1 MNFIDQVT
9 CGPGIDPRDEDS
21 ARVGLERWCEAAETL
36 DDGGAAARAM
46 VAEGPG
52 RDLLRGIFANS
63 PYLTQIC
70 LREQATMMELA
81 AAGPTALFETIV
93 NEAAAL
99 DAANLP
105 VDRLMRALR
114 LMKRRA
120 SLCVAVAAITGSWP
134 LAEITRA
141 LTRMAETALAQAF
154 RHALATTVARGRLP
168 LTLGDDPL
176 VDSGL
181 ICLAMGKMGAYELNY
196 SSDIDLIVFYDNE
209 HPALAGFD

>member
-1 MNFIDQVT
+1 
-9 CGPGIDPRDEDS
+9 
-21 ARVGLERWCEAAETL
+21 
-36 DDGGAAARAM
+36 
-46 VAEGPG
+46 
-52 RDLLRGIFANS
+52 
-63 PYLTQIC
+63 
-70 LREQATMMELA
+70 MMELA

-120 SLCVAVAAITGSWP
+120 SLCVAVADITDSWP
-134 LAEITRA
+134 LAEITQA

-154 RHALATTVARGRLP
+154 RHALHPVARGRLP

-176 VDSGL
+176 VDS
-181 ICLAMGKMGAYELNY
+181 
-196 SSDIDLIVFYDNE
+196 V
-209 HPALAGFD
+209 